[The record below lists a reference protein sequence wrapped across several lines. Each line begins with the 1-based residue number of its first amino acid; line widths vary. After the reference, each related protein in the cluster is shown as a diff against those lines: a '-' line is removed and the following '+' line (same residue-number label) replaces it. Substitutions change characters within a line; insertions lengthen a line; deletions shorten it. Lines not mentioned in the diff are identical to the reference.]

1 MYYANCDA
9 HFLIYEKLIKAGA
22 KNIQKDGLFDPRIYE
37 VNKYGQSSLHIALEE
52 KNRPLYLHLINMPRM
67 LNNFGQTALL
77 LAVKNLN
84 IEACEAMLQ
93 SNVNVSKK
101 VLDLVKDIPS
111 THRIHTIFAS
121 FGHILPE
128 SPRASI

>member
-1 MYYANCDA
+1 MHVNS
-9 HFLIYEKLIKAGA
+9 IRIKAGA

-93 SNVNVSKK
+93 SNVDVPET
-101 VLDLVKDIPS
+101 VLGLVEDIIPS